1 MVNVFILVVYEEMNT
16 TSTVIHIFCKVY
28 FVFTYVYVCL
38 SMYVYED
45 ICGMPKED
53 VKLPEVEVVG
63 GCEPHNRY
71 GLWELNL
78 GFVQEQ

>member
-16 TSTVIHIFCKVY
+16 TSAAIYIFCKFY
-28 FVFTYVYVCL
+28 FVFTYVYRCL
-38 SMYVYED
+38 STYVYED

-53 VKLPEVEVVG
+53 VKLREVEVVG